1 MSRTALSLG
10 AIWHSRQSAHPVKAR
25 AGLQK
30 RHYRAVPA
38 KTHLG
43 TGAGKGDTT
52 RLEGGVSGEMHK
64 HTGKLVSSPSSW
76 EGSLHSFYKS
86 LLT

>member
-1 MSRTALSLG
+1 MSRTAPSLG
-10 AIWHSRQSAHPVKAR
+10 AIWHPRQSAHPAKAR

-30 RHYRAVPA
+30 QHCRAVPA

-43 TGAGKGDTT
+43 TGAGEGDTT
-52 RLEGGVSGEMHK
+52 RLEGGVREEMRQ

-76 EGSLHSFYKS
+76 EGSLHSF
-86 LLT
+86 